1 MNAMLHQ
8 LSPQTVVTKFE
19 KITKAS
25 EDLISTDLPLSEV
38 DRFIELALKARSQ
51 PVRTVSFVPPLINT
65 AHPDIAKIHQTV
77 RSALAPRKAKK
88 PAAATAGKAA
98 PRSSMPS
105 SHQGTTGG
113 AIGSLHSGYA
123 ANQADD
129 LGSAC

>member
-1 MNAMLHQ
+1 ML
-8 LSPQTVVTKFE
+8 KFE

-25 EDLISTDLPLSEV
+25 EDLITTNLPLSEV

-51 PVRTVSFVPPLINT
+51 PVRTVSFVPPMINT
-65 AHPDIAKIHQTV
+65 GRPDIAKIQDAV
-77 RSALAPRKAKK
+77 QNALHPKKAKATK
-88 PAAATAGKAA
+88 KSGTKRPA
-98 PRSSMPS
+98 S
-105 SHQGTTGG
+105 QGTTGG